1 MLPAAIEETLR
12 LDPPLIG
19 WLRTTTRPLTL
30 AGTDLPA
37 GARLLL
43 LMHSAAR
50 DEAHGVHAPETFDH
64 RRTGTPPTL
73 NFGAGIHYCPGARY
87 TRLVAGRTLSALA
100 RALPGLAL
108 TARSPLPARPASS
121 CAGPPCSMSAG
132 SATTDGAATGFAYE
146 YPGGS
151 GRHSWNPPTSA

>member
-1 MLPAAIEETLR
+1 MPKRVPRWWLKLPEPQNRSTISGASPWCSPAAIEETLR

-108 TARSPLPARPASS
+108 TARSPAPRPA
-121 CAGPPCSMSAG
+121 GLVL
-132 SATTDGAATGFAYE
+132 
-146 YPGGS
+146 
-151 GRHSWNPPTSA
+151 RRPTLLHVRW

>member
-108 TARSPLPARPASS
+108 TARSPAPRPA
-121 CAGPPCSMSAG
+121 GLVL
-132 SATTDGAATGFAYE
+132 
-146 YPGGS
+146 
-151 GRHSWNPPTSA
+151 RRPTLLHVRW